1 MAALINTAEGGANG
15 TSVTTANSAGTSG
28 DAFTAIA
35 KPTGSSV
42 EFSTSASADGSLG
55 YNITTTSAVAAYL
68 AWSSMPAATR
78 WVGAFKFKLL
88 SMPTTTLT
96 ISRFKGVNTAA
107 ASLGITTAG
116 KLQLYNNAGTGI
128 SATLFTT
135 VLSANTTYRIEYAIT
150 PGATSTSGAAEIAL
164 YTNNGSTAIETQSV
178 TGQNFDGAAGPISQ
192 FRVGQIV
199 AGTWNGT
206 TYFDTIRVQDLSTGF
221 IGPYSS
227 GATVSAGSNQTNIEP
242 WSTVTLTA
250 TSSSGSATWS
260 RVSGPNPTLLGS
272 GALTRTFE
280 APASFTVQTSVFR
293 ATNGAATDDVS
304 ITYLPATEGIVTS
317 TGPVVVLPVRF
328 IRKT

>member
-1 MAALINTAEGGANG
+1 
-15 TSVTTANSAGTSG
+15 
-28 DAFTAIA
+28 
-35 KPTGSSV
+35 
-42 EFSTSASADGSLG
+42 
-55 YNITTTSAVAAYL
+55 
-68 AWSSMPAATR
+68 
-78 WVGAFKFKLL
+78 
-88 SMPTTTLT
+88 
-96 ISRFKGVNTAA
+96 
-107 ASLGITTAG
+107 
-116 KLQLYNNAGTGI
+116 
-128 SATLFTT
+128 LFTT
-135 VLSANTTYRIEYAIT
+135 VLSINTTYRIECAIT
-150 PGATSTSGAAEIAL
+150 PGTTSTGGAAEIAL

-206 TYFDTIRVQDLSTGF
+206 TYFDTIRLKDLASGF
-221 IGPYSS
+221 IGAYSA
-227 GATVSAGSNQTNIEP
+227 GATVSAGSNQTNVEP

-250 TSSSGSATWS
+250 TSSSGTVTWTH
-260 RVSGPNPTLLGS
+260 VSGPSPTLNGS
-272 GALTRTFE
+272 GLSRTFT